1 MRFTD
6 PWGTNFLEK
15 IIKKSQPTVSRLKLI
30 EKGLT
35 LHQENVKETHKKENK
50 PKKTTTKAKYLH

>member
-6 PWGTNFLEK
+6 PWGTNLKGLEK
-15 IIKKSQPTVSRLKLI
+15 IIKKSQPTVSRFKLI

-35 LHQENVKETHKKENK
+35 LHQENN
-50 PKKTTTKAKYLH
+50 